1 MLRALNDITY
11 SKHIKSKEILV
22 IQIIQR
28 AIFSSSMLNYVV
40 ERFTDG
46 RNATIEHFFFIINI
60 KIMNV

>member
-11 SKHIKSKEILV
+11 STHIKSKEILV

-28 AIFSSSMLNYVV
+28 AIFSSSMLNYVG

-46 RNATIEHFFFIINI
+46 RNATI
-60 KIMNV
+60 